1 MDYFFIAWRSK
12 NSDEESIFGSLIYRT
27 EDGSDPIKALAEA
40 TAVAVHESGIAYA
53 DIRITAFNRV

>member
-12 NSDEESIFGSLIYRT
+12 DSNGESIFGSLIYRT
-27 EDGSDPIKALAEA
+27 KDGSDPIKALTEA
-40 TAVAVHESGIAYA
+40 TAVAVHEAKVAYE

>member
-12 NSDEESIFGSLIYRT
+12 NSDGESIFGSLIYRT

-40 TAVAVHESGIAYA
+40 TAAAVHEARVAYE
-53 DIRITAFNRV
+53 DIRITAFNRI